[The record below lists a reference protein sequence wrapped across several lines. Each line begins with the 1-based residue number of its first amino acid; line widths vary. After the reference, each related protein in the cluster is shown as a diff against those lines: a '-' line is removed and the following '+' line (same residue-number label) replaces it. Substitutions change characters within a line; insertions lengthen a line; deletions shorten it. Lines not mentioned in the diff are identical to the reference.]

1 MAGPSSFGVCE
12 SCGSRKGKAA
22 MAAHLKQ
29 CLPSGIGSSPRV
41 PVMLLRVHQAGSPV
55 FWLQVAAA
63 MDARLGQIDDLLRR
77 VWLECC
83 GHMSE
88 FYRNRR
94 DEVDMNRR
102 ITEVFGSIGDELR
115 YEYDF
120 GSTTELFVRFNGVT
134 ESGAGKTFVAARN
147 EAPAWPCDVCGLPA
161 ASVCSQCGW
170 SGNGFCCVKHMPDH
184 ECGEDM
190 LLPVVNSPRMG
201 VCGYTG

>member
-29 CLPSGIGSSPRV
+29 CLPLSIGNGPRV

-94 DEVDMNRR
+94 DEVDMNSSEELGNRLE
-102 ITEVFGSIGDELR
+102 IEAEMAEEELEVETYQDI
-115 YEYDF
+115 
-120 GSTTELFVRFNGVT
+120 
-134 ESGAGKTFVAARN
+134 
-147 EAPAWPCDVCGLPA
+147 
-161 ASVCSQCGW
+161 
-170 SGNGFCCVKHMPDH
+170 
-184 ECGEDM
+184 
-190 LLPVVNSPRMG
+190 
-201 VCGYTG
+201 